1 MDEDATAPAP
11 DDRYARGLE
20 ILRVVG
26 GQHDPAVVDALA
38 DLAPDLA
45 RYTVEFA
52 YGDVYARPGLTWR
65 ERQLVTVAALTA
77 LGTAPTQLH
86 FHIRGALEVGT
97 TPREITETIAHIS
110 VYAGFPAAL
119 NGLSA
124 ARAVFSEEGAAVEV
138 AADRGPDGDESR
150 YERGLRLLSEID
162 GDAGHRVVES
172 LRDVAPD
179 LGRYLVEFAF
189 GDIYAGT
196 GLDLRMR
203 ELVTVAACTALGTAT
218 PQLRLHV
225 GGCLNVGGTR
235 EDVVEVITQMAVYAG
250 FPAALNALAAAR
262 EAFAS
267 H

>member
-1 MDEDATAPAP
+1 MDDDATAPGE
-11 DDRYARGLE
+11 RYARGLE

-26 GQHDPAVVDALA
+26 GQQDPAVVDALA
-38 DLAPDLA
+38 DLAPDVA

-77 LGTAPTQLH
+77 LGNATAQLH
-86 FHIRGALEVGT
+86 FHIRGALAVGATAREVV
-97 TPREITETIAHIS
+97 ETIAHLS

-119 NGLSA
+119 NGLAA
-124 ARAVFSEEGAAVEV
+124 ARTVFSETGTAVGTDDAEPEPD
-138 AADRGPDGDESR
+138 ADEDR
-150 YERGLRLLSEID
+150 YERGLRLLSAID
-162 GDAGHRVVES
+162 GDAGHRVVQS
-172 LRDVAPD
+172 LGDIAPE

-189 GDIYAGT
+189 GDVYAGT
-196 GLDLRMR
+196 GLDLRLR

-235 EDVVEVITQMAVYAG
+235 EEVVEVITQMAVYAG
-250 FPAALNALAAAR
+250 FPAALNALATAR
-262 EAFAS
+262 EAFDS

>member
-1 MDEDATAPAP
+1 M
-11 DDRYARGLE
+11 E
-20 ILRVVG
+20 ILRAVG
-26 GQHDPAVVDALA
+26 GRHDPAVVESLA
-38 DLAPDLA
+38 DLAPDVA

-77 LGTAPTQLH
+77 LGNAAAQLH
-86 FHIRGALEVGT
+86 FHIRGALEVGA
-97 TPREITETIAHIS
+97 TPREITETIAHVS

-124 ARAVFSEEGAAVEV
+124 ARTVFSEAGTEVDV
-138 AADRGPDGDESR
+138 AADPGPAGDESR

-189 GDIYAGT
+189 GDIYAGD
-196 GLDLRMR
+196 GLDLRTR
-203 ELVTVAACTALGTAT
+203 ELVTVAACTALGTAA
-218 PQLRLHV
+218 PQLRLHI
-225 GGCLNVGGTR
+225 GGCLSVGGTR
-235 EDVVEVITQMAVYAG
+235 EEVLEVITQMAVYAG
-250 FPAALNALAAAR
+250 FPAALNALAEAR